1 MTQQADRWSLV
12 VPVKRVEN
20 AKTRLA
26 LDVDARAA
34 LAVAMAVDTV
44 AAALSCALV
53 ATVVVVTDD
62 IRARAALSPLGV
74 RIVPDV
80 PDAGLNAA
88 LSHGVAAA
96 SNGHVAALSSDLP
109 ALRGDD
115 LAVVLDRAAD
125 HDQAVVADLPGTGTT
140 LLCARSATWFT
151 PQFGVASLAAHVA
164 AGAVDLTDLAPE
176 SVRRDVDTLAGLR
189 AAIALGIGPA
199 TRLALEAL
207 PDAIADGGLAG

>member
-1 MTQQADRWSLV
+1 MTQQAGRWSLV

-34 LAVAMAVDTV
+34 LAVAMAIDTV
-44 AAALSCALV
+44 AAALACPLV
-53 ATVVVVTDD
+53 AAVVVVTDD
-62 IRARAALSPLGV
+62 GRARAALEPLGV

-96 SNGHVAALSSDLP
+96 AHGPVAALSSDLP
-109 ALRGDD
+109 ALRGED
-115 LAVVLDRAAD
+115 LAVVLGQAAA
-125 HDQAVVADLPGTGTT
+125 HDLAVVADLPGSGTT

-151 PQFGVASLAAHVA
+151 PRFGVASLSAHVA
-164 AGAVDLTDLAPE
+164 AGAVDLTDGAPE
-176 SVRRDVDTLAGLR
+176 SVRRDVDTLDGLR
-189 AAIALGIGPA
+189 AAVALGIGAA
-199 TRLALEAL
+199 TLLALKAVPEVFT
-207 PDAIADGGLAG
+207 DGGTVG